1 MDKQKMMEIAKSN
14 PFAQYIGMELTEVK
28 EGYAA
33 GKIRMEKHHT
43 NIYNGM
49 HGGCVYSLADTIAG
63 IAASTY
69 GRYVTTVNSS
79 INYLLPVIDTEYVF
93 CESSVVRAGN
103 RMSVFEV
110 KLINDK
116 QELLANASFTF
127 FRMKQEI

>member
-1 MDKQKMMEIAKSN
+1 M
-14 PFAQYIGMELTEVK
+14 T
-28 EGYAA
+28 
-33 GKIRMEKHHT
+33 GKILMEKHHT

-79 INYLLPVIDTEYVF
+79 INYLLPVIDTKYVF

-110 KLINDK
+110 KLTNDK